1 MGIKLIRLNLT
12 ILKQYR
18 NSVLEKFFLRKKD
31 AVQNVYKGH
40 DWVQKTMY
48 VTRDNTK
55 KNELD

>member
-1 MGIKLIRLNLT
+1 MT

-18 NSVLEKFFLRKKD
+18 NFVLEKFFLRKKD

-48 VTRDNTK
+48 VTKDNTK